1 MELHVDPRRG
11 AAERRDDDGA
21 IPHCTILKV
30 KVQRLTLK
38 PKLAPLDDVSRGV
51 CYPRAAAGVW
61 GRLRREDA
69 RDAAVFGRD
78 DDVFAHVLTFWRSD
92 RDVWG

>member
-1 MELHVDPRRG
+1 MPKEQPSVRSWSAFGRR
-11 AAERRDDDGA
+11 
-21 IPHCTILKV
+21 IP
-30 KVQRLTLK
+30 
-38 PKLAPLDDVSRGV
+38 GV

-69 RDAAVFGRD
+69 WDAAVFGRD
-78 DDVFAHVLTFWRSD
+78 DDIFAHVLTFWRSD

>member
-1 MELHVDPRRG
+1 MRKGSSKGSGGLLEGFWHV
-11 AAERRDDDGA
+11 
-21 IPHCTILKV
+21 V
-30 KVQRLTLK
+30 
-38 PKLAPLDDVSRGV
+38 
-51 CYPRAAAGVW
+51 PRAAAGVW

-69 RDAAVFGRD
+69 WDAAVFGRD